1 MNFDD
6 TYSLKGL
13 PWWLSG
19 KYSAGNAGAAGDAG
33 SMSGSGRSPGGG
45 HSNPRQC
52 SCLENPMDRA
62 AWPATA
68 LRVAKSRIQVKPLS
82 MLVHTHTHTH
92 THTQPEEVGVFKSS
106 KLHFT
111 GGSHSWFQ
119 PQGHLEVRPVGS
131 ILSGCFFQ

>member
-45 HSNPRQC
+45 HSSVLAWRIPWTELPGQLQRLGLPKVGYK
-52 SCLENPMDRA
+52 SSHLACLY
-62 AWPATA
+62 
-68 LRVAKSRIQVKPLS
+68 
-82 MLVHTHTHTH
+82 THTHTH
-92 THTQPEEVGVFKSS
+92 IARRGRSF
-106 KLHFT
+106 
-111 GGSHSWFQ
+111 
-119 PQGHLEVRPVGS
+119 
-131 ILSGCFFQ
+131 